1 MEEMRAKLCRIA
13 DLPQSGKPVVS
24 INIKPYVSII
34 VCILVG
40 ILMIATQF
48 VWIVGA
54 ILIVVIR
61 LLASHYRWSLPKPGH
76 RS

>member
-24 INIKPYVSII
+24 INTAVRIDY
-34 VCILVG
+34 CRILVG
-40 ILMIATQF
+40 ILMIAAKF

-54 ILIVVIR
+54 VLIVVALLVYGRR
-61 LLASHYRWSLPKPGH
+61 LTIFC
-76 RS
+76 